1 MPRNPN
7 TPRLARW
14 ISRFHL
20 GTPFRSTFSLSFTL
34 SLSLFFQRNSFRG
47 AHQNRLNFEL
57 ALARL
62 LLSRCHFISTR
73 STVEN
78 VLRTYTQYPP
88 PLDIANYSA
97 FISSLSLSFF
107 FFLSSNSRVVERSS
121 PGSRWRWERRRKKN
135 FGRVYNSCKINRG
148 AETGCQR
155 DLSNKFPRADEYFV
169 TAFKQCP
176 GG

>member
-34 SLSLFFQRNSFRG
+34 SLSLFFQRNPFRG

-78 VLRTYTQYPP
+78 VLRTCTIPP
-88 PLDIANYSA
+88 SPRYRQLFRIH
-97 FISSLSLSFF
+97 ILSLSL
-107 FFLSSNSRVVERSS
+107 FLLFPLLKFAS
-121 PGSRWRWERRRKKN
+121 RRKEFTWFAVEVRKEEEEEFRACIQQLQDKSWCRN
-135 FGRVYNSCKINRG
+135 W
-148 AETGCQR
+148 
-155 DLSNKFPRADEYFV
+155 LSKGSV
-169 TAFKQCP
+169 K
-176 GG
+176 

>member
-1 MPRNPN
+1 MKEHYYSNFKGCLGTR
-7 TPRLARW
+7 THLDSLDGSLAS
-14 ISRFHL
+14 ISR
-20 GTPFRSTFSLSFTL
+20 TPFRSTFSLSFTL
-34 SLSLFFQRNSFRG
+34 SLSLFFQRNPFRG

-97 FISSLSLSFF
+97 FISSLSFL
-107 FFLSSNSRVVERSS
+107 LSSNSRVVERSS
-121 PGSRWRWERRRKKN
+121 PGSRWR
-135 FGRVYNSCKINRG
+135 
-148 AETGCQR
+148 
-155 DLSNKFPRADEYFV
+155 
-169 TAFKQCP
+169 
-176 GG
+176 